1 MKKLLPLLLCLSGV
15 AFAADPKAKAPP
27 ADAPVANKPAP
38 LSAEDKKKTLYAF
51 GVLIAQRTP
60 LTQAG
65 LTEAELEEVL
75 QGFSDAVMSK
85 QLKVPIEEAMPKVD
99 QFLKERQKV
108 RAEQEKEKGK
118 TYLEQ
123 VAKEPGAQ
131 KQPSGLVYFETRAG
145 DGAQPTA
152 QDTVKVHYKGTLI
165 NGTEFDSSYK
175 RGTPAE
181 FPLGGVIRCWTE
193 GVAKMKVG
201 GKARLVC
208 PPEIAY
214 GERGAG
220 GAIPPNA
227 VLNFEVEL
235 LGIAGK

>member
-1 MKKLLPLLLCLSGV
+1 MKKLLTLLCLSGV
-15 AFAADPKAKAPP
+15 ALAADPKAKAPP
-27 ADAPVANKPAP
+27 ADAPTANKPAP

-60 LTQAG
+60 LSQAG
-65 LTEAELEEVL
+65 LTEAELAEVL
-75 QGFSDAVMSK
+75 AGFSDAVQSK
-85 QLKVPIEEAMPKVD
+85 ELKVKLDEAMPKVD

-108 RAEQEKEKGK
+108 RAEQETAKGK
-118 TYLEQ
+118 TFLED
-123 VAKEPGAQ
+123 VAKEAGAQ
-131 KQPSGLVYFETRAG
+131 KQPSGLVYFETKAG
-145 DGAQPTA
+145 DGPQPTA
-152 QDTVKVHYKGTLI
+152 QDTVKVHYRGTLT

-235 LGIAGK
+235 LGITGK

>member
-1 MKKLLPLLLCLSGV
+1 VKKLLPLLLCLSGV